1 MFTVKD
7 GEAVF
12 EFDGTWPWTI
22 RKLKNEVEYH
32 SEAESKNDFS
42 LTTKRNN

>member
-7 GEAVF
+7 GKALF
-12 EFDGTWPWTI
+12 EFDGSWPWTI

-32 SEAESKNDFS
+32 SEADSKNNSS
-42 LTTKRNN
+42 LISKRNS